1 MPHQV
6 LMRSTIVSPDP
17 CKYPLLLHQVPAVPP
32 SVPLACHESLLL
44 PCQYPRLLQNYFCRA
59 TASVTVRCL
68 AAGSHRSRFPAHTN
82 THTHIHAHPD
92 RHGHTHNHPI
102 RAPGGGGCTLHVSW
116 CSAVHIHADTH
127 TQTEISTC
135 THTHRGLHQL
145 NSLAHLFLLMQQ
157 IKLLYRQRKHTRDI
171 VPWQSTQPRLLPSTP
186 EGNGFLGLPQL
197 YTTFPTSSNS
207 RQALADQSTW

>member
-1 MPHQV
+1 MHLARV
-6 LMRSTIVSPDP
+6 LVFSCTYT
-17 CKYPLLLHQVPAVPP
+17 C
-32 SVPLACHESLLL
+32 
-44 PCQYPRLLQNYFCRA
+44 
-59 TASVTVRCL
+59 
-68 AAGSHRSRFPAHTN
+68 
-82 THTHIHAHPD
+82 THTHTNRDKHMHA
-92 RHGHTHNHPI
+92 
-102 RAPGGGGCTLHVSW
+102 
-116 CSAVHIHADTH
+116 
-127 TQTEISTC
+127 
-135 THTHRGLHQL
+135 HTHRGLHQL